1 MLPETRLRIRPA
13 KPEEARA
20 LTALALA
27 SKAVWGYPA
36 ALRAQFRNE
45 LTITPAYIAGHPV
58 FVAERRQADGCGQGA
73 VMLAFGAL
81 DPITDCL
88 VDLSFMFV
96 APDAMRQGI
105 GRALFAHLCGTAC
118 ARGFTGMKIVA
129 DPHALGFYERMG
141 AVRIGEEESASV
153 PGRLLPVLH
162 HDLSGRP

>member
-1 MLPETRLRIRPA
+1 MPPETRLRIRPA

-20 LTALALA
+20 LTDLALA

-36 ALRAQFRNE
+36 ALRAQFVNE

-58 FVAERRQADGCGQGA
+58 FVAETDQDGNNLLA
-73 VMLAFGAL
+73 VGAL
-81 DPITDCL
+81 ASITIDL
-88 VDLSFMFV
+88 VDLDFMFV

-105 GRALFAHLCGTAC
+105 GRALFAHLCGTAR

-141 AVRIGEEESASV
+141 AVRIGDEESASV

-162 HDLSGRP
+162 HGLSGRP